1 MTKIVKNFNGFS
13 KVYENDMSVNQTE
26 ELINKAKE
34 EMPLEDVATDAMQ
47 LVDPKNSDIS
57 IKMIQAVQAQAQ
69 PEPEAVPVTLKES
82 VYSGE
87 ELIKPEVMDNIMKSA
102 MTKLPALTPG
112 SKIWQRGRKVTV
124 AEDAHFLPDRFASG
138 SSGYTVYYKDKNGVY
153 QDVYLGFFTSAEEI
167 QHLKNIF
174 DDLAQKSKWK
184 NFVDKT
190 VTIAGPTLAIMGFG
204 LFLFGMFKYN
214 YSVKANDAWLAS
226 GGGGESSSGG
236 FSWEKVAPIGGYEVA
251 TGGALF
257 GTGAILVGLTNVTG
271 KQKDAIDGAISKLAS
286 VLKAY
291 LEPLNMK
298 LTDLKTAADISAVLN
313 FDGPE
318 TTSTETVPVNRVDS
332 SLRENKSFRR
342 R

>member
-1 MTKIVKNFNGFS
+1 MKKIVKNFNGFS

-47 LVDPKNSDIS
+47 LVDPRKSDIS
-57 IKMIQAVQAQAQ
+57 NKMTQAAQAQAQ
-69 PEPEAVPVTLKES
+69 PEPESVPATLKES

-87 ELIKPEVMDNIMKSA
+87 ELINPAVMDNIMKSA
-102 MTKLPALTPG
+102 ITKLPALTPE
-112 SKIWQRGRKVTV
+112 SKIYQGGRLKTV
-124 AEDAHFLPDRFASG
+124 PEGSHFLPDRFVSG
-138 SSGYTVYYKDKNGVY
+138 NSGYTVYYKDKNGVY
-153 QDVYLGFFTSAEEI
+153 QDVYLSFTSSAEEI

-174 DDLAQKSKWK
+174 DDLAKKSKWK

-190 VTIAGPTLAIMGFG
+190 VTIAGPTLALMGFG
-204 LFLFGMFKYN
+204 LFLFGMFKYQ
-214 YSVKANDAWLAS
+214 YMVQGNDAWMAG

-236 FSWEKVAPIGGYEVA
+236 FSWEKVAPMGGYEAA
-251 TGGALF
+251 TGGGLF
-257 GTGAILVGLTNVTG
+257 GVGTILLGLTKVTEE
-271 KQKDAIDGAISKLAS
+271 QKDAIDGAISKLAS

-298 LTDLKTAADISAVLN
+298 LTDLKTAADVSAVLN

-318 TTSTETVPVNRVDS
+318 TTSTEKVPVNRVDS
-332 SLRENKSFRR
+332 SLRESKNYKRK
-342 R
+342 